1 MRSYA
6 TLKCVYDLG
15 HSGEG
20 KIKDAKWPRDDG
32 LLKRKKKI
40 WNNKNIVFLKVFL
53 LFKLQYASSA
63 QSEQLEILMSFSW
76 IYLSLTACLLP
87 TYLLTS
93 KKSVFAQIRF
103 KFCASQEVY
112 TYTYL
117 PPYVVVPLYHCI
129 NL

>member
-87 TYLLTS
+87 TYLLTY
-93 KKSVFAQIRF
+93 F
-103 KFCASQEVY
+103 KEKCFCANS
-112 TYTYL
+112 
-117 PPYVVVPLYHCI
+117 I
-129 NL
+129 